1 MDNKSYNFKFAETG
15 GSARVEIR
23 SGEDIAR
30 LGELDRKMWTVL
42 SAPVKD
48 LEFDRRTLEIIDSN
62 GDGIIHVDEVI
73 AAAQWLTSVLRNPD
87 ELLEG
92 RSELSLNAFNTDNPE
107 GATLQKSARQI
118 LRNLGLEKDSICMED
133 TSDNARIFAGSKF
146 NGDGVITPI
155 SAGEDEGLQALVKT
169 ILEISGGAPDR
180 CGEQGITQEQVE
192 AFYAACADYAAWQA
206 AAGKET
212 TPYADTPAALA
223 AVDAVKAKVEDYFLR
238 CKLIGFDP
246 DASAAVDVDV
256 EKLKVLGA
264 QALAGRE
271 EELSEYPVA
280 RPEAGGRLPLAK
292 GLNPA
297 WAARI
302 AAVASLVGDFE
313 GKESVTE
320 DEWNA
325 VLAKFEPY
333 RAWMAEKKGGEV
345 EPLGLDAVKAVLK
358 DSRKDDLLALIA
370 SDKEL
375 EQEAIS
381 IETVDKVLHL
391 YRYFYSFLCN
401 YVSFKEF
408 YTPGGKAMF
417 QAGEL
422 FIDQRRCDL
431 CIKVSDMGKHGD
443 MAGLS
448 WMYILYLACTSK
460 TGGKSFD
467 IAAVVTNGE
476 TRGLRVGKNAIF
488 YDRAGEVYDATVTK
502 IIDNPLSLRQA
513 FWAPYR
519 KFGKWVGGLFTKKA
533 KEKDDKAFAGMTA
546 TAQAAPGA
554 APAAGGFDI
563 AKYAGIFA
571 AIGLAVGAIG
581 VALNALI
588 KGAVS
593 LWPWKLLL
601 VLLALMLIISLPSV
615 ILTWI
620 HLRKRD
626 LGAVLNANGWAMNA
640 ASYVRV
646 KFGKTLT
653 QLAKFPLLSD
663 VDEKARKARRRTW
676 TIIIT
681 VLVLLAAAAF
691 CLWYFG
697 ILF

>member
-1 MDNKSYNFKFAETG
+1 MDNNYNFKFAETG
-15 GSARVEIR
+15 GSARVELR
-23 SGEDIAR
+23 SGEDIAH

-42 SAPVKD
+42 SAPIKD

-73 AAAQWLTSVLRNPD
+73 AAAQWITGVLRNPD

-92 RSELSLNAFNTDNPE
+92 RSSLALDAFNTDNPE
-107 GATLQKSARQI
+107 GAALQKSAGQI

-133 TSDNARIFAGSKF
+133 TADNARIFAGSKF

-155 SAGEDEGLQALVKT
+155 SAGEDEGLRALIET
-169 ILEISGGAPDR
+169 ILGISGGAPDR
-180 CGEQGITQEQVE
+180 CGEQGITEEQTE
-192 AFYAACADYAAWQA
+192 AFYAACADYAAWLA

-212 TPYADTPAALA
+212 APYADTPAALA
-223 AVDAVKAKVEDYFLR
+223 AVEAVKDKVADFFMR

-256 EKLKVLGA
+256 EKLKVLGG
-264 QALAGRE
+264 QDLAGRE
-271 EELSEYPVA
+271 EELSAYPLA
-280 RPEAGGRLPLAK
+280 RPCAEGKLPLK
-292 GLNPA
+292 SGLNPA

-302 AAVASLVGDFE
+302 AAVSSLVKDFE
-313 GKESVTE
+313 GKEYVTE

-325 VLAKFEPY
+325 VLAKFGPY
-333 RAWMAEKKGGEV
+333 TAWMAEKKGGEV
-345 EPLGLDAVKAVLK
+345 EALGADAVKAVLK
-358 DSRKDDLLALIA
+358 EARKDDLLALIA
-370 SDKEL
+370 SDKAL
-375 EQEAIS
+375 EQEALS

-391 YRYFYSFLCN
+391 NRHFFSFLNN
-401 YVSFKEF
+401 YVTFKEF
-408 YTPGGKAMF
+408 YTPGGKAVF

-422 FIDQRRCDL
+422 YIDQRRCDL
-431 CIKVSDMGKHGD
+431 CIKVDDMGKQSD

-460 TGGKSFD
+460 TGAGSFD

-476 TRGLRVGKNAIF
+476 TRGLRVGKNAVF

-502 IIDNPLSLRQA
+502 IIDNPISLRQA

-519 KFGKWVGGLFTKKA
+519 KFGKWIGGLFNKKV
-533 KEKDDKAFAGMTA
+533 KDKDDAAFAGMTA
-546 TAQAAPGA
+546 SAQAAPGA

-581 VALNALI
+581 VALNSLI
-588 KGAVS
+588 KGAVA

-620 HLRKRD
+620 RLRHRD
-626 LGAVLNANGWAMNA
+626 LGPVLNANGWAMNA

-653 QLAKFPLLSD
+653 QLARFPLLAN
-663 VDEKARKARRRTW
+663 VDEKAKKARRRTR
-676 TIIIT
+676 TTIIT
-681 VLVLLAAAAF
+681 VLVVLAAAAF